1 MLFEARLALKLLFT
15 KPKGFY
21 KAARFFTIGTIALS
35 VAALLVSLSAFK
47 GYLDVLKERYVDST
61 SDIVVSNEYG
71 HYYEGGLK
79 QKIAGT
85 LGPRA
90 TDVKYFGYLELLV
103 SSTKVVR
110 GIAFEALEEGSFDKV
125 VPIRKYLRS
134 GDPNC
139 IFSDKGAVIV
149 GAASASIMG
158 LEPGS
163 NLNVVYSGSN
173 MEKAPMSLTVCG
185 IVDFGL
191 YDLDSRLAYISLDTG
206 RMLFPEAGFESAVK
220 IKLSQDASLEQAAS
234 KLEDVLSIGTKVRT
248 WKDMNYGIL
257 ESVKLDRMIVGFVL
271 SVLIAVAIFNIIAT
285 LILLVRELRS
295 EISMLQVLGMG
306 TLRIIRIFFFK
317 AMILGLM
324 GYIFGIGLWLLSIEA
339 IKKWGIIA
347 LPADIYLM
355 SQIPVQVGFL
365 ELLFVLLVVLFFVCL
380 GCALPLYSL
389 FRRFKREGVYYGIRG
404 QDAQ

>member
-1 MLFEARLALKLLFT
+1 MLFEIRLALRLLFT

-79 QKIAGT
+79 QKVSGILENDLSDA
-85 LGPRA
+85 
-90 TDVKYFGYLELLV
+90 KYFGYLELLV
-103 SSTKVVR
+103 SSSKGVR
-110 GIAFEALEEGSFDKV
+110 GLAFEALEDGSFEKV
-125 VPIRKYLRS
+125 VSIKRYIKA
-134 GDPNC
+134 GDAEC
-139 IFSDKGAVIV
+139 IFRNKGGVII
-149 GAASASIMG
+149 GTASASIMG
-158 LEPGS
+158 LDLGS
-163 NLNVVYSGSN
+163 KLNVVYSGTN
-173 MEKAPMSLTVCG
+173 MENSQRSLKVCG
-185 IVDFGL
+185 IVDYGL

-206 RMLFPEAGFESAVK
+206 RMLFPEADFSSALKVK
-220 IKLSQDASLEQAAS
+220 LTPKASLEDSAA

-248 WKDMNYGIL
+248 WKDMNYGML
-257 ESVKLDRMIVGFVL
+257 ESVKLDRLVIGFVL

-306 TLRIIRIFFFK
+306 TVRVIRVFFYK
-317 AMILGLM
+317 AMILGVM
-324 GYIFGIGLWLLSIEA
+324 GYVFGTGLWLLSIEA
-339 IKKWGIIA
+339 VKKWGIIA
-347 LPADIYLM
+347 LPADIYLV
-355 SQIPVQVGFL
+355 SQIPVGVGAL
-365 ELLFVLLVVLFFVCL
+365 ELLFVLFVVLFFVCL
-380 GCALPLYSL
+380 GCAVPLFSL